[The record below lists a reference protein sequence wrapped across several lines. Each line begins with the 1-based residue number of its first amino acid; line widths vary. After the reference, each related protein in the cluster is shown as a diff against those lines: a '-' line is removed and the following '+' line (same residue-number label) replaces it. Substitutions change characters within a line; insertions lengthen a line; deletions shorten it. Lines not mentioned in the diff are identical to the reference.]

1 MSSTSSMISSQ
12 EEMMMWKEE
21 PLSPSGTAPLD
32 LTAEWFYSD
41 EKPLELEGFYEDAVC
56 CNSPLTRAQIA
67 SKWLEELDSAEWIK
81 EEESLNDWLEKKI
94 DLPIF
99 SDIIT
104 PECVPNRS
112 AVVYPNIQKPQP
124 QIIPQVAPQYLIVE
138 QPQHVPQQQLQHHQ
152 HQIQHHQ
159 FHHQQQ
165 QQQQQLMQIDETQ
178 SLLRE
183 FETVL
188 GDVEACHQIQYSPS
202 ALTPPQSP
210 PPKIQQKL
218 LVTLQ
223 PLQHEQQ
230 VPTFNSFYQQQQQQQ
245 PRLTESTILNAPVQH
260 QQSQLHQQF
269 NINSLP
275 LNNSSTVQHSL
286 AAGQIGGQWAAGNL
300 SLDSLSQASTDVAS
314 VDEELAKVDE
324 YVLSCVEDA
333 IGGSSGN
340 SAASC
345 TSSSSPA
352 SPCTSSNGS
361 CMSSED
367 SNDDPEWSLE
377 SAANDQA
384 AASAVRGKPARGAGR
399 KPRASNKPYSR
410 PNAEDKRSRKKEQ
423 NKNAATRYRQKKKQ
437 EIKMIIGEEQELVNK
452 NEKLKENVKDL
463 EREIGYLKKLMRDL
477 FKAKGMIK

>member
-1 MSSTSSMISSQ
+1 MCRSEVPVDLNLHLVYMVVA
-12 EEMMMWKEE
+12 
-21 PLSPSGTAPLD
+21 LSHVIDVKFFQLLRDP
-32 LTAEWFYSD
+32 
-41 EKPLELEGFYEDAVC
+41 
-56 CNSPLTRAQIA
+56 NSKQGI
-67 SKWLEELDSAEWIK
+67 LDSSPKFKFSNKFSEFYAGVRISYDTEGSNK
-81 EEESLNDWLEKKI
+81 SLNDWLEKKI

-104 PECVPNRS
+104 PECIPNRS

-159 FHHQQQ
+159 FHPQQ

-245 PRLTESTILNAPVQH
+245 PRLTESSLLNAPVQQ

-269 NINSLP
+269 NINSLS
-275 LNNSSTVQHSL
+275 LNNSSTLQHSL
-286 AAGQIGGQWAAGNL
+286 AAGQISGQWTAGNL
-300 SLDSLSQASTDVAS
+300 SLQSLSQASTDVAS

-333 IGGSSGN
+333 IGGNSGT